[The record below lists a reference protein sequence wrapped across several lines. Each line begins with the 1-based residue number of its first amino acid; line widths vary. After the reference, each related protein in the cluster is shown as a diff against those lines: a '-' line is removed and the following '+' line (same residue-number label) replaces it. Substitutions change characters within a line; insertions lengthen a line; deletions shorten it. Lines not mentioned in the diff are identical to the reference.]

1 MSSVSA
7 RPLTLADVAMPRAGM
22 LQNVVLVVMASLLTA
37 AAAQVEI
44 RLPWTPVP
52 ITGQT
57 FVVLLSGVVLGARRA
72 FLAMALY
79 LAEGAAGL
87 PFFSGGAA
95 GLASLVSPSGGY
107 LIAFPYAA
115 FITGLL
121 AERAWDRKPLTMF
134 LTMLL
139 GSTIIFALGLARLSA
154 YVPANQLLGAG
165 LLPFLPGDV
174 IKSALAAAAF
184 PLAWKWA
191 NGAGGRETK

>member
-1 MSSVSA
+1 MSVVAA
-7 RPLTLADVAMPRAGM
+7 RPQTLADVALPRAGW
-22 LQNVVLVVMASLLTA
+22 LQNALLVVVASLLTA

-57 FVVLLSGVVLGARRA
+57 FMVLLTGVVLGARRA

-79 LAEGAAGL
+79 LCEGALGL
-87 PFFSGGAA
+87 PFFAGGAS
-95 GLASLVSPSGGY
+95 GVASLMGPSGGY

-115 FITGLL
+115 FVTGLL
-121 AERAWDRKPLTMF
+121 AEKAWDRKPLTMF
-134 LTMLL
+134 FTMLL
-139 GSTIIFALGLARLSA
+139 GSTVIFAVGLARLYSF
-154 YVPANQLLGAG
+154 VPTEQLLGAG

-174 IKSALAAAAF
+174 IKSALAAGAF

-191 NGAGGRETK
+191 GGRETK